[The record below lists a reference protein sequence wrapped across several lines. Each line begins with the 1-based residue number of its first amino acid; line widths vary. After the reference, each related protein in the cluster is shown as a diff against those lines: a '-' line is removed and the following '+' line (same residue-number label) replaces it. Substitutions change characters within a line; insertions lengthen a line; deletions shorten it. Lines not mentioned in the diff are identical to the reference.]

1 MEQDQITIYSYS
13 LTYRFL
19 SENEKPWKGDIK
31 KEIEYELLIKPNPSL
46 KKIETLLK
54 KEFKRISKLEQL
66 YFNSVSSWKVTI
78 ENMIKK
84 LGEAEATKYLCL
96 HPTPINGLQSECSH
110 PEFRKFNEYLIHR
123 RDIEKCSDEELGQL
137 SMLLTAF
144 QRIIR
149 TYL

>member
-54 KEFKRISKLEQL
+54 KEFKRISLFITDDSPYSL
-66 YFNSVSSWKVTI
+66 
-78 ENMIKK
+78 IK
-84 LGEAEATKYLCL
+84 
-96 HPTPINGLQSECSH
+96 
-110 PEFRKFNEYLIHR
+110 
-123 RDIEKCSDEELGQL
+123 
-137 SMLLTAF
+137 
-144 QRIIR
+144 
-149 TYL
+149 

>member
-54 KEFKRISKLEQL
+54 KRIQKNIKTGTIIFQL
-66 YFNSVSSWKVTI
+66 RFIMESYN
-78 ENMIKK
+78 
-84 LGEAEATKYLCL
+84 
-96 HPTPINGLQSECSH
+96 
-110 PEFRKFNEYLIHR
+110 
-123 RDIEKCSDEELGQL
+123 
-137 SMLLTAF
+137 
-144 QRIIR
+144 
-149 TYL
+149 

>member
-78 ENMIKK
+78 ENMIK
-84 LGEAEATKYLCL
+84 
-96 HPTPINGLQSECSH
+96 
-110 PEFRKFNEYLIHR
+110 
-123 RDIEKCSDEELGQL
+123 
-137 SMLLTAF
+137 
-144 QRIIR
+144 
-149 TYL
+149 

>member
-54 KEFKRISKLEQL
+54 KNSKEYQNWNNYISTPFHHGKLQL
-66 YFNSVSSWKVTI
+66 KT
-78 ENMIKK
+78 
-84 LGEAEATKYLCL
+84 
-96 HPTPINGLQSECSH
+96 
-110 PEFRKFNEYLIHR
+110 
-123 RDIEKCSDEELGQL
+123 
-137 SMLLTAF
+137 
-144 QRIIR
+144 
-149 TYL
+149 